1 MRLPRLIQL
10 KNAVQMIASGQAVS
24 AKAARKLGLVD
35 TLFHETKTSAVFSQ
49 EKLKGLTLGWISELK
64 DCICQGR
71 IGDRMLKVSSQVS
84 VGGSCGVGESM
95 VELTESIFELDR
107 DATENLMDQTDW
119 DACEKKFMMKYPPSF
134 LRSNNLMQGI
144 ILSLALRGVRSS
156 AGRCIPSPY
165 VCLETMHKCLKAN
178 TLQRAVAAT
187 SEGFATLVTT
197 PQSKC
202 LMGLFLQTRAIKKYG
217 ETFGLKPSIEAQSR
231 QGFEKDKACVVLP
244 PGDGEITGCFA
255 QACIYSGIQ
264 VILIQP
270 AVESDVAAGN
280 DGITQEAQWR
290 HAVEKQ
296 FQYAIKK
303 GHWTTEKVSE
313 AISNFVSCMTE
324 EEFVSRLQ
332 TLPPTV
338 YLVALGQCDCTL
350 RLLSQSKEVQVC
362 TYVYNVIYCHTVNN
376 NNVYR
381 SFMKYDAHC
390 RTCTVR
396 IIIYETSV

>member
-10 KNAVQMIASGQAVS
+10 KNAVQLITSGQAVN

-35 TLFHETKTSAVFSQ
+35 ALFHETTTSAVFSQ
-49 EKLKGLTLGWISELK
+49 DKLDGLTLGWMGELK
-64 DCICQGR
+64 DCIRQRR
-71 IGDRMLKVSSQVS
+71 IGDRMLKISSQVS
-84 VGGSCGVGESM
+84 VSGSAGVGESM

-107 DATENLMDQTDW
+107 DATENLMNQTNW
-119 DACEKKFMMKYPPSF
+119 DACEKKFTMKYPQSF
-134 LRSNNLMQGI
+134 LRSNNLVQGI

-165 VCLETMHKCLKAN
+165 VCLETIHKCLKAN
-178 TLQRAVAAT
+178 TLQHAVAAT

-202 LMGLFLQTRAIKKYG
+202 LMGLFLQTRAIKKDG
-217 ETFGLKPSIEAQSR
+217 ETFGLKPSVEAQSR
-231 QGFEKDKACVVLP
+231 QGFEKEKSCVVLP
-244 PGDGEITGCFA
+244 PGDDEITGCFA

-270 AVESDVAAGN
+270 AVESDGAAEIE
-280 DGITQEAQWR
+280 GITQEAHWR
-290 HAVEKQ
+290 RAVEKQ

-313 AISNFVSCMTE
+313 AISSFVSCVTE

-338 YLVALGQCDCTL
+338 YLVALRQCDCTW

-362 TYVYNVIYCHTVNN
+362 TYVYNVIYCHTVNS

-381 SFMKYDAHC
+381 SFTNYDAHC
-390 RTCTVR
+390 RTHSP
-396 IIIYETSV
+396 YSANHNL

>member
-10 KNAVQMIASGQAVS
+10 KNAVQVITSGQAVN

-35 TLFHETKTSAVFSQ
+35 ALFHETTTSAVFSQ
-49 EKLKGLTLGWISELK
+49 DKLDGLTLGWMGELK
-64 DCICQGR
+64 DCIRQRR
-71 IGDRMLKVSSQVS
+71 IGDRMLKISSQVS
-84 VGGSCGVGESM
+84 VSGSPGVGESM

-107 DATENLMDQTDW
+107 DATENLMNQTNW
-119 DACEKKFMMKYPPSF
+119 DACEKKFTMKYPPSF
-134 LRSNNLMQGI
+134 LRSNNLVQGI

-165 VCLETMHKCLKAN
+165 VCLETIHKCLKAN
-178 TLQRAVAAT
+178 TLQHAVAAT

-202 LMGLFLQTRAIKKYG
+202 LMGLFLQTRAIKKDG
-217 ETFGLKPSIEAQSR
+217 ETFGLKPSVEAQSR
-231 QGFEKDKACVVLP
+231 QGFENEKSCVVLP
-244 PGDGEITGCFA
+244 PGDDEITGCFA

-270 AVESDVAAGN
+270 AVETDGAAEIEC
-280 DGITQEAQWR
+280 ITQEAHWR
-290 HAVEKQ
+290 RAVEKQ

-303 GHWTTEKVSE
+303 GHWTTEVSE
-313 AISNFVSCMTE
+313 AISNFVSCVTE

-338 YLVALGQCDCTL
+338 YLVALRQCDCTL

-362 TYVYNVIYCHTVNN
+362 TYVCVQCYLLSH
-376 NNVYR
+376 
-381 SFMKYDAHC
+381 SK
-390 RTCTVR
+390 
-396 IIIYETSV
+396 